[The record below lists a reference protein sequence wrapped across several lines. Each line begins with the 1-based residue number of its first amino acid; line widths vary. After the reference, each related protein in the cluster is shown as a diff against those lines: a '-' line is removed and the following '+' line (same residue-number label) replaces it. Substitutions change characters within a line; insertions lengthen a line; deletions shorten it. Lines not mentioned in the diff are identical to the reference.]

1 MKKGKSSGLRKRI
14 NKIGSLTDHVLLRLS
29 DDHLKA
35 IIWVMRECKTP
46 DVPAFSALRKKQA
59 SITSDVGIKSEHHT
73 SSLGNH
79 FYMNH
84 PAKLLALDWANPL
97 VRPFIHIYPEVSGPI
112 AEFWQADKWTSEI
125 GLDELSPMWA
135 DWENKAASHPRQY
148 DGTYVVPGDLFEVGT
163 GSYSRIAAKTL
174 ALNYLDLRAALRPI
188 NFTEYSP
195 HYEMPHPLREKARG
209 RPMFRLR
216 VMPWSDDVSGKV
228 SKQYN
233 AHTNMYVTNL
243 NLPHQ
248 KLAQEYFVRFAS
260 TSPHAS
266 SSELFVALGDDF
278 IPGTWHDAYDCEL
291 EEAILFEIIP
301 HVLPADNPQQSE
313 TASHIGMAGN
323 LGCRKDLN
331 GGPKAYQETDE
342 GYEAFYNVRIFFYLR
357 PKNSAFNLLQP
368 GEPRDKEVTV
378 QTIRWQVW
386 KACGGNK
393 TVLDASYSQTG
404 IKDKISQYWI
414 QRTLEMGKGFRA
426 IQITDPQ
433 TRDPRV
439 NTLKGEDRKIVKD
452 EISRQIQLDL
462 WNWVIQQPP
471 ESYALL
477 SADDPEPFISLIH
490 AVNLIL
496 LQLRDWTCVPEYI
509 STFYYA
515 LGFQWDTKKEEIF
528 AARLAASS
536 ISGLSIPPPRPRY
549 VVQYKNSLIGKH
561 FKMLQQLG
569 VFHIHDLCTPLLF
582 SLWKATG
589 ELGAHLWYPEI
600 NNMEQYLAD
609 LKVLVANLL
618 DIWGLIDPERI
629 LVKGKL
635 HVSRIC
641 QKTFLDLVRPSCMP
655 EIYECFNAVFRL
667 CSIFSN
673 HLAPSRDIA
682 ATLADM
688 ERFKHVASG
697 AWWKNSEGTY
707 IRAGSLVRSFLT
719 SNRELQRRLGWSET
733 RPLVCGTVKPESS
746 AKRGS
751 NSWEKAL
758 GSTFGL
764 TEPAPTGASWASC
777 KSVTTQSG
785 DSCKPGSWM
794 QTPEVGRISKILA
807 RDRNGK
813 ISTQSS
819 NAIVVVDLFVVLD
832 TKDQRLNM
840 PILIQSSGT
849 QTSLVKPRCST
860 AAVPVL
866 QERIV
871 TDRTELHTRHS
882 SQPRFILN
890 MHGLHNAHRIRDV
903 LPRALTAPKPYLQD
917 RIASHSRFAEQLRT
931 TGPAKRAA
939 TRAKTQATR
948 ARNKQQ
954 KMASASAQEKRQGQ
968 SSRRERGG
976 SHRS

>member
-1 MKKGKSSGLRKRI
+1 
-14 NKIGSLTDHVLLRLS
+14 
-29 DDHLKA
+29 
-35 IIWVMRECKTP
+35 
-46 DVPAFSALRKKQA
+46 
-59 SITSDVGIKSEHHT
+59 
-73 SSLGNH
+73 
-79 FYMNH
+79 
-84 PAKLLALDWANPL
+84 
-97 VRPFIHIYPEVSGPI
+97 
-112 AEFWQADKWTSEI
+112 
-125 GLDELSPMWA
+125 
-135 DWENKAASHPRQY
+135 
-148 DGTYVVPGDLFEVGT
+148 
-163 GSYSRIAAKTL
+163 
-174 ALNYLDLRAALRPI
+174 
-188 NFTEYSP
+188 
-195 HYEMPHPLREKARG
+195 
-209 RPMFRLR
+209 
-216 VMPWSDDVSGKV
+216 
-228 SKQYN
+228 
-233 AHTNMYVTNL
+233 MYVTNL

-342 GYEAFYNVRIFFYLR
+342 GYEAFYN
-357 PKNSAFNLLQP
+357 P

-433 TRDPRV
+433 TRDPRL

-477 SADDPEPFISLIH
+477 SADDPARLDLRPGIH
-490 AVNLIL
+490 FNIL
-496 LQLRDWTCVPEYI
+496 LCPRGIDPHCDTPAEILHTYL
-509 STFYYA
+509 
-515 LGFQWDTKKEEIF
+515 LGNNKYVWHDTTKQWDTKKEEIF

-618 DIWGLIDPERI
+618 DIWGLIDPECI

-655 EIYECFNAVFRL
+655 QRFTSASTPSFACVVF
-667 CSIFSN
+667 SQITS
-673 HLAPSRDIA
+673 HLAVILLPHLPTWNASNMLPA
-682 ATLADM
+682 A
-688 ERFKHVASG
+688 
-697 AWWKNSEGTY
+697 
-707 IRAGSLVRSFLT
+707 AG
-719 SNRELQRRLGWSET
+719 
-733 RPLVCGTVKPESS
+733 
-746 AKRGS
+746 
-751 NSWEKAL
+751 
-758 GSTFGL
+758 
-764 TEPAPTGASWASC
+764 
-777 KSVTTQSG
+777 
-785 DSCKPGSWM
+785 
-794 QTPEVGRISKILA
+794 
-807 RDRNGK
+807 GK
-813 ISTQSS
+813 IQKGHISE
-819 NAIVVVDLFVVLD
+819 L
-832 TKDQRLNM
+832 
-840 PILIQSSGT
+840 
-849 QTSLVKPRCST
+849 
-860 AAVPVL
+860 AV
-866 QERIV
+866 
-871 TDRTELHTRHS
+871 S
-882 SQPRFILN
+882 
-890 MHGLHNAHRIRDV
+890 
-903 LPRALTAPKPYLQD
+903 
-917 RIASHSRFAEQLRT
+917 
-931 TGPAKRAA
+931 
-939 TRAKTQATR
+939 
-948 ARNKQQ
+948 
-954 KMASASAQEKRQGQ
+954 
-968 SSRRERGG
+968 
-976 SHRS
+976 